1 MDLAVSVEYA
11 KSSRATCG
19 RCKRPIMQG
28 SVRIGKQYSQDH
40 SGETKYH
47 LACFKHKSTT
57 SAKDTLFGFEKLK
70 PSDQT
75 TVTNAWEKQGPNAGA
90 TTTTTLPK
98 PTTTTPT
105 TTTTTTSSPFTMAST
120 TKAAKSYVPEK
131 PSLPSQTM
139 DPSFSSRIDN
149 YIGLGML
156 TDEQAAWMLSECPR
170 NPKAYSILK
179 SAIEMY
185 EFDRDRDEFVDTIH
199 RLVTLHMK

>member
-1 MDLAVSVEYA
+1 
-11 KSSRATCG
+11 
-19 RCKRPIMQG
+19 MQG

-47 LACFKHKSTT
+47 LACFKVFFLLLFPRKLFLKSFFLKILLSFDIIFFFQKHKSTT

-149 YIGLGML
+149 YIGLGMVL
-156 TDEQAAWMLSECPR
+156 FHSLS
-170 NPKAYSILK
+170 
-179 SAIEMY
+179 
-185 EFDRDRDEFVDTIH
+185 
-199 RLVTLHMK
+199 